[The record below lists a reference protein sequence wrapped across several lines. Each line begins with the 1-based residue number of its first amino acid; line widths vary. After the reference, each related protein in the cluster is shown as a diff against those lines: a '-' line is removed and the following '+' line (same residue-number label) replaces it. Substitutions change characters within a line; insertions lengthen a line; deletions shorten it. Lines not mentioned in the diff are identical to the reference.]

1 MAARRVMDLLNRP
14 QLATRVLIAVNV
26 AIYAAMVLFDGSL
39 TPSGRTMFRFGAMW
53 NGALPGGEWWRLVSA
68 GFLHFSILHL
78 LFNMWCLL
86 AWGVLVERR
95 LGTAWFV
102 LLYAVSLLAGNLV
115 SALTHTGAYLGAGAS
130 GAIAG
135 LLGALLYLA
144 LRGKAELPLQSVVL
158 TVGLNAA
165 FNLNS
170 SGVDWRNHLGGFT
183 AGIVVCL
190 LLEAASGVALRVFR
204 CKFPE
209 WVKLDAVLTLPV
221 LALLLHPESP
231 VRAVLLLLETALVLK
246 VVDLLLCLRRGVAM
260 VAGGFL
266 VVQVALLAVL
276 ASGAGPAGL
285 GMAAALGCAS
295 LWLHWPPLRRG
306 LRDQG
311 FIAAGLQAERGRVR
325 GL

>member
-1 MAARRVMDLLNRP
+1 MARMSALLNRP
-14 QLATRVLIAVNV
+14 QPATQVLIAANV
-26 AIYAAMVLFDGSL
+26 VIYLVMALISGSPS
-39 TPSGRTMFRFGAMW
+39 PSGRTMFRFGAMW
-53 NGALPGGEWWRLVSA
+53 NGALADGEWWRLVAA
-68 GFLHFSILHL
+68 GFLHFSPLHL

-115 SALTHTGAYLGAGAS
+115 SALTHTAPYLGAGAS

-165 FNLNS
+165 FNANS

-190 LLEAASGVALRVFR
+190 LLEAASGVSLRVFR

-221 LALLLHPESP
+221 LALLLHPENP
-231 VRAVLLLLETALVLK
+231 VRAVLLLPEAVLVLK
-246 VVDLLLCLRRGVAM
+246 AIDLLLCLRRGVAV

-266 VVQVALLAVL
+266 AVQAALLAL
-276 ASGAGPAGL
+276 LGFGAGPAGMGL
-285 GMAAALGCAS
+285 AAALGCAS
-295 LWLHWPPLRRG
+295 LWAHWPPLRRG

>member
-1 MAARRVMDLLNRP
+1 MAARRMTDLFNRP
-14 QLATRVLIAVNV
+14 QMATRVLIAVNV
-26 AIYAAMVLFDGSL
+26 AIFLIMALLDGSL

-53 NGALPGGEWWRLVSA
+53 NGVLPDGEWWRLVAA
-68 GFLHFSILHL
+68 GFLHFSVLHL

-115 SALTHTGAYLGAGAS
+115 SALTRTGPYLGAGAS

-165 FNLNS
+165 FNASS
-170 SGVDWRNHLGGFT
+170 SGVDWRNHLGGLT

-190 LLEAASGVALRVFR
+190 LLEAASGISLRVFR

-209 WVKLDAVLTLPV
+209 WVKLDVVLTLPV
-221 LALLLHPESP
+221 LALLLHPENP
-231 VRAVLLLLETALVLK
+231 VRAVLLLLEAALVLK
-246 VVDLLLCLRRGVAM
+246 AVDLLLCLRRGVAM

-266 VVQVALLAVL
+266 VVQVLVLALLAF
-276 ASGAGPAGL
+276 GAGPAGL
-285 GMAAALGCAS
+285 GVVPLLGCAS
-295 LWLHWPPLRRG
+295 VWAHWPPLRRG